1 MIRVNTGWAE
11 QMLRVN
17 TGWTWH
23 MLPVKANQGPG
34 HLRGQGQVV
43 PAFDIDQRWLP
54 LAQFTNQRQLS
65 QAHVTG
71 SQRRLRP
78 AHVTDQGRRDSKASS
93 ARPMFR
99 PAHVLCQGHCV
110 ARHIVRSKASSA
122 RPVFWVKASGA
133 WRILHVNAD
142 WARYILRLKAA

>member
-1 MIRVNTGWAE
+1 MIRVNTCWAE

-43 PAFDIDQRWLP
+43 PAFDIDQGWLP

-78 AHVTDQGRRDSKASS
+78 AHVTDQGRRDSN
-93 ARPMFR
+93 M
-99 PAHVLCQGHCV
+99 

-122 RPVFWVKASGA
+122 RAMFWVKASRA
-133 WRILHVNAD
+133 WRILDVNAD

>member
-1 MIRVNTGWAE
+1 MIRVNTGGAQ
-11 QMLRVN
+11 QMINVN

-23 MLPVKANQGPG
+23 MLPVKASHSPG
-34 HLRGQGQVV
+34 HVRGQGQVV
-43 PAFDIDQRWLP
+43 SAFDIDQGWLP
-54 LAQFTNQRQLS
+54 WAQFTDQRQLS

-78 AHVTDQGRRDSKASS
+78 AHVTDQGQRASN
-93 ARPMFR
+93 
-99 PAHVLCQGHCV
+99 V
-110 ARHIVRSKASSA
+110 ARHMARSKASSV
-122 RPVFWVKASGA
+122 RPMFWVKASRA